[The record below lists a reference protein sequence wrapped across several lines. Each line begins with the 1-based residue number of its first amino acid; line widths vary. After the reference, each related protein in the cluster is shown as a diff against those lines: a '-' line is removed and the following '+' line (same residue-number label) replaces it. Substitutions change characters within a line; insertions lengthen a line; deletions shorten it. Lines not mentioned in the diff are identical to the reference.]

1 MLAVGFV
8 SIYNKAVQNLYFF
21 LSGEFVGVC
30 YLFLIR
36 CCPECIVFS
45 VSGFQLLDSDQ
56 ELYKNFPLVIS
67 ERWQQEVA
75 ETVYEAVNS
84 DTDKN
89 ETRKR
94 AKNKQQGHEEGEVL
108 IYVHR

>member
-1 MLAVGFV
+1 M
-8 SIYNKAVQNLYFF
+8 
-21 LSGEFVGVC
+21 
-30 YLFLIR
+30 
-36 CCPECIVFS
+36 
-45 VSGFQLLDSDQ
+45 
-56 ELYKNFPLVIS
+56 IS

-89 ETRKR
+89 EARKR

-108 IYVHR
+108 TCTQTMIKKFLHRGSRKPFTLLSGDHKFKS